1 MTEHPAL
8 TDPEY
13 ATPGRSRGLLSAF
26 QYRYVLSL
34 LMKKGVA
41 TRYYGSALGWAWSYI
56 RPIAQFLMY
65 YVVIGI
71 LLGVNRGV
79 EYFPV
84 YLFSGLIMINLF
96 SEVFRTTTDAVVSN
110 KALVRKVY
118 LPRELFP
125 LASAGGAII
134 HFLPQATVLLIVA
147 IFLGWT
153 ITWMQVVA
161 LLAAVVIV
169 SVFGLGMGLA
179 FGALNVAY
187 RDAHNIVDLILMFT
201 TWASPVIYVF
211 TTVQAR
217 APEWLFHI
225 YMSNPVTSAVE
236 LSHTVFWD
244 PIANDPHRP
253 EHLWTYVLIGLGLAL
268 ISIVVGQLVFRR
280 MEGRFAQDL

>member
-1 MTEHPAL
+1 M
-8 TDPEY
+8 
-13 ATPGRSRGLLSAF
+13 LSAF

-34 LMKKGVA
+34 LMRKGVT

-56 RPIAQFLMY
+56 RPVAQFLMY

-125 LASAGGAII
+125 LAATGGAIV
-134 HFLPQATVLLIVA
+134 HFLPQAGVLLVIVIFMGWTVTWLQIAALLVAVGIVA
-147 IFLGWT
+147 
-153 ITWMQVVA
+153 
-161 LLAAVVIV
+161 
-169 SVFGLGMGLA
+169 VFGLGMGLM

-187 RDAHNIVDLILMFT
+187 RDAHNIVDLILMYT

-211 TTVQAR
+211 TMVQDR
-217 APEWLFHI
+217 VPTWLFHL

-244 PIANDPHRP
+244 PIATDPPRP
-253 EHLWTYVLIGLGLAL
+253 ELLWWYALIGVVLAL
-268 ISIVVGQLVFRR
+268 IAIVVGQIVFRR